1 MFSMAFKI
9 VMGTIGMLLVV
20 SLPIMLVW

>member
-1 MFSMAFKI
+1 MAFKI
-9 VMGTIGMLLVV
+9 IMGTIGMLLVV